1 MFSNFKSTQMLA
13 LATMLSFAE
22 DIERKMREVLKI
34 YEILKMEF
42 RSSLYLP
49 LSAFVI
55 SDMVVDR
62 DYEKVARKANELYK
76 KMKTEH
82 PFLTSGEDSGFA
94 VLFAIS
100 DISSDAAIVEMEKC
114 YEILRHKFFSAQL

>member
-55 SDMVVDR
+55 SDMVVDSSIVR
-62 DYEKVARKANELYK
+62 NQRYIIRCCNCGNG
-76 KMKTEH
+76 KM
-82 PFLTSGEDSGFA
+82 L
-94 VLFAIS
+94 
-100 DISSDAAIVEMEKC
+100 
-114 YEILRHKFFSAQL
+114 